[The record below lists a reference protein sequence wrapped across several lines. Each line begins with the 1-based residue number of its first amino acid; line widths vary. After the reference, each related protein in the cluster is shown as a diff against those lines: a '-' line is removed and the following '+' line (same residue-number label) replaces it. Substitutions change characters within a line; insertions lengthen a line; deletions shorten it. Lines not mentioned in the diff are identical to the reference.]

1 MALELMPDGTFKK
14 LSKIQTD
21 ALDRY
26 YKREKGDLLDT
37 ILPRLLP
44 SLILG
49 VVGSAG
55 IVAAW
60 AYLKDLELPTIESF
74 GGGIADITSM
84 IFGANPKSPQF
95 ILSIDPLKE
104 GEMVEV
110 PRCKR
115 WEIDATEWLRL
126 DQTNPNK
133 GRTETILSATY
144 GLSIIKNMK
153 REGCSKP
160 PAFTQSQWNEG

>member
-49 VVGSAG
+49 GVGSAG
-55 IVAAW
+55 LVVAW
-60 AYLKDLELPTIESF
+60 SYLKDLELPTVESF
-74 GGGIADITSM
+74 GFNIADLTSR
-84 IFGANPKSPQF
+84 IYGNEPKSDKYF
-95 ILSIDPLKE
+95 IYPDGSQH
-104 GEMVEV
+104 EV
-110 PRCKR
+110 PICSR
-115 WEIDATEWLRL
+115 WEADATEWFGLQERAKDPISITL
-126 DQTNPNK
+126 N
-133 GRTETILSATY
+133 ATY

-153 REGCSKP
+153 REGCPKP
-160 PAFTQSQWNEG
+160 PAFTQSQWDEGKI

>member
-49 VVGSAG
+49 
-55 IVAAW
+55 
-60 AYLKDLELPTIESF
+60 
-74 GGGIADITSM
+74 
-84 IFGANPKSPQF
+84 GA
-95 ILSIDPLKE
+95 
-104 GEMVEV
+104 
-110 PRCKR
+110 
-115 WEIDATEWLRL
+115 
-126 DQTNPNK
+126 
-133 GRTETILSATY
+133 
-144 GLSIIKNMK
+144 
-153 REGCSKP
+153 
-160 PAFTQSQWNEG
+160 